1 MALTLGAP
9 SASFP
14 IATAARN
21 AQADAFTTLIA
32 TGGGTAALLLRN
44 STTTLATFNL
54 SNTPFGAA
62 STGAITLAGVTLST
76 TASAG
81 TATAVDNYQ
90 IKDRAGTVQWGGV
103 VTGSDTITSGQTVNL
118 TSLVITWPAS

>member
-1 MALTLGAP
+1 MALTLGNATT
-9 SASFP
+9 
-14 IATAARN
+14 IATTARN
-21 AQADAFTTLIA
+21 AQADAFTTLIG
-32 TGGGTAALLLRN
+32 TGGGTATLKLRN

-62 STGAITLAGVTLST
+62 SSGAITLAGVTISA

-90 IKDRAGTVQWGGV
+90 ILDRGGTVQWTGSV
-103 VTGSDTITSGQTVNL
+103 SGSDTITSGQTVNL

>member
-1 MALTLGAP
+1 MALTLGNATT
-9 SASFP
+9 
-14 IATAARN
+14 IATSARD
-21 AQADAFTTLIA
+21 AQADAFDVLVN
-32 TGGGTAALLLRN
+32 TGGGTAVLRLRN

-54 SNTPFGAA
+54 SNPAFGAS
-62 STGAITLAGVTLST
+62 STGAITLSGVTISA

-90 IKDRAGTVQWGGV
+90 ILDRGGAV
-103 VTGSDTITSGQTVNL
+103 VWTGAVTGADTITSGQTVNL

>member
-1 MALTLGAP
+1 MALTLGA
-9 SASFP
+9 ATT
-14 IATAARN
+14 IATDARN
-21 AQADAFTTLIA
+21 AQADAFDTLIN
-32 TGGGTAALLLRN
+32 TGGGTAVLRLRN
-44 STTTLATFNL
+44 STTTLVSFNL
-54 SNTPFGAA
+54 SNPAFGAA
-62 STGAITLAGVTLST
+62 SSGAITLSGVTISA

-90 IKDRAGTVQWGGV
+90 ILDRGGTVQWTGS